1 MGDNVERVTSGI
13 RKSEW
18 GWQLDYVSETFRKI
32 LLFYQI
38 LLAMYGEISEVF
50 IS

>member
-1 MGDNVERVTSGI
+1 MAI
-13 RKSEW
+13 R
-18 GWQLDYVSETFRKI
+18 LRFRNIKI